1 MKRLLSAGL
10 IPALMLSLALPASAF
25 FWKKSGE
32 STVAD
37 LSKNGLMGSMFV
49 FTNEEFQ
56 VTGDN
61 SVSLQ
66 AVVVETLPDAGAG
79 TLLLGGTIL
88 EPGSRVEK
96 SALSGLRFQS
106 LGNPTVT
113 KTSFAMRPVFSNG
126 QEGKTFRVELT
137 LLEKENHPPVAR
149 NMDLSTYKNVSVTG
163 YFDAV
168 DAEGDVLTFRMM
180 SNPARGAVE
189 LAQDG
194 SGRFVYR
201 PYENKTGKDSF
212 TYAALDEAGNLSG
225 KATVTVLIEKG
236 TTAVTYRDLDGD
248 PAHKSAVRLAEEGI
262 YVGPCVGGAYTFD
275 PRARVTRAE
284 FLSMA
289 MAVAGLEPM
298 EDVAVTGFMDDSA
311 IPFWSKGNVSA
322 ALRAGAIRGGRDE
335 QGASIFMAQA
345 PITYGQAAVMLD
357 NLLQVTD
364 VPVEVF
370 ASGAETHWASQAAAD
385 LCACGVLSAEGMGTD
400 MLEQYLTLGEA
411 AVLLDGA
418 MEIREKR

>member
-10 IPALMLSLALPASAF
+10 IPALMLSLALPSSAF

-79 TLLLGGTIL
+79 TLLLGGTVL

-137 LLEKENHPPVAR
+137 LLGSCTCLSWDHGHQLSHLASCTERLPTQELPP
-149 NMDLSTYKNVSVTG
+149 
-163 YFDAV
+163 
-168 DAEGDVLTFRMM
+168 
-180 SNPARGAVE
+180 
-189 LAQDG
+189 
-194 SGRFVYR
+194 
-201 PYENKTGKDSF
+201 
-212 TYAALDEAGNLSG
+212 
-225 KATVTVLIEKG
+225 
-236 TTAVTYRDLDGD
+236 
-248 PAHKSAVRLAEEGI
+248 
-262 YVGPCVGGAYTFD
+262 
-275 PRARVTRAE
+275 
-284 FLSMA
+284 
-289 MAVAGLEPM
+289 
-298 EDVAVTGFMDDSA
+298 
-311 IPFWSKGNVSA
+311 
-322 ALRAGAIRGGRDE
+322 
-335 QGASIFMAQA
+335 
-345 PITYGQAAVMLD
+345 
-357 NLLQVTD
+357 
-364 VPVEVF
+364 
-370 ASGAETHWASQAAAD
+370 
-385 LCACGVLSAEGMGTD
+385 
-400 MLEQYLTLGEA
+400 
-411 AVLLDGA
+411 
-418 MEIREKR
+418 